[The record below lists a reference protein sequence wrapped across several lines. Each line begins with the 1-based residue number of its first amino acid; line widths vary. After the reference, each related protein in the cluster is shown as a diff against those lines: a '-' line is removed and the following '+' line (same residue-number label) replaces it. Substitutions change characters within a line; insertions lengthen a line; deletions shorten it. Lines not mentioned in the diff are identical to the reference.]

1 MKILR
6 KFHEHQSNFSGVS
19 KKIILLVFAVMFF
32 TACQQEQ
39 RYFAESAETKTL
51 EAGIAAYESGD
62 WDKWKSHFSDTAKI
76 YVNSKE
82 SVSVDTRMKQLQNAA
97 ATFSTY
103 GFDREKEYVEMV
115 LDKEKETWVYYWA
128 NWNAEIAANKNK
140 LSVPVHLSLQF
151 KDGKIVEEHIFF
163 DGTNMAKEMEALA
176 TMTDTDKTIYSQ
188 IDSFLDDFHNKQD
201 ASVLGDIVSD
211 DYVRYVNDVKVATGV
226 TELQAALV
234 PFFTGFPDFNL
245 KFLHKSPIMDNA
257 IFVHW
262 ELKGTNS
269 GEFAGSPATGKKV
282 SVTGLAR
289 LHFNEEGKLDSEHIH
304 FDQLDLMQQLGKSL
318 N

>member
-1 MKILR
+1 MR
-6 KFHEHQSNFSGVS
+6 KL
-19 KKIILLVFAVMFF
+19 ILLGLAVMLF
-32 TACQQEQ
+32 TACQEEQ

-62 WDKWKSHFSDTAKI
+62 WDTWKSHFADTAKV
-76 YVNSKE
+76 YVNSNE
-82 SVSVDTRMKQLQNAA
+82 SITVDARLKQLQGAPI
-97 ATFSTY
+97 TFSSY
-103 GFDREKEYVEMV
+103 GFDREKEYIEMV
-115 LDKEKETWVYYWA
+115 IDKDKETWVYYWA
-128 NWNAEIAANKNK
+128 TWNGVLKANKKK
-140 LSVPVHLSLQF
+140 LSVPIHLAFQF
-151 KDGKIVEEHIFF
+151 IDGKIVEEHAFF
-163 DGTNMAKEMEALA
+163 DETAMNKEMAALSN
-176 TMTDTDKTIYSQ
+176 MSDMDKTIYAQ
-188 IDSFLDDFHNKQD
+188 IESFLDNFHNKQD

-211 DYVRYVNDVKVATGV
+211 DYVRYMNDVKVATGV
-226 TELQAALV
+226 TELQAALA

-282 SVTGLAR
+282 SITGLAR